1 MPSCK
6 SPSLRFRVLS
16 GHWMK
21 QHAEYGALTLITVTA
36 IHLAWVTTDPDHHQ
50 AVRPGWRARAVGDLY
65 AMGPRCSIC
74 REIEIPLVA
83 RITVTLLGWFLAT
96 PASLPPT
103 SSIRR
108 PLLKAFECN
117 GRLTTVFAIHRTGLI
132 AYRAWRPRPRN
143 NSYNLVL
150 CLPSLRIFPYICR
163 DYLMRSSHRTII
175 RNKAYSYLDSNMMIR
190 DICEKNCIILMEF
203 NRFYD
208 IYRDNSLYI
217 IYR

>member
-6 SPSLRFRVLS
+6 SPSLRSRVLS

-83 RITVTLLGWFLAT
+83 RITATLLGWFLAT

-117 GRLTTVFAIHRTGLI
+117 GRLTTIRLFTLDELTVEVDYFGMRIVRHVSLVTLMNSALDHGS
-132 AYRAWRPRPRN
+132 PRYLHKTTTQLGR
-143 NSYNLVL
+143 SM
-150 CLPSLRIFPYICR
+150 IF
-163 DYLMRSSHRTII
+163 
-175 RNKAYSYLDSNMMIR
+175 LDLN
-190 DICEKNCIILMEF
+190 DGFK
-203 NRFYD
+203 
-208 IYRDNSLYI
+208 
-217 IYR
+217 